1 MFDLVIVTIILM
13 ALIFASITDIKTKEV
28 PDWLTYSL
36 IVIGVA
42 IFAFK
47 SIQDHSL
54 FPIFKSLM
62 GLAIFFTI
70 GSAMYYSK
78 QWGGGDAKLLM
89 GVGAI
94 LNQYPEKLLNIFSPN
109 LNLYFPF
116 ILFINI
122 LFFGA
127 IYGLIISIILI
138 LRNKNEFL
146 EKFRKISKNTKK
158 IRNALLVLTG
168 IIILLNILIN
178 NINQVKYLIYFAAIF
193 PLILFYLLISI
204 KTIESISMKK
214 IISTDKLV
222 EGDWVNESIIIN
234 GKMIYSP
241 KSLGVNKKQIEL
253 IKKHKK
259 KVQVREGI
267 AFVPAFLIGTLI
279 SLVWGNLIFL
289 S

>member
-1 MFDLVIVTIILM
+1 MFDLIIIAIVLI
-13 ALIFASITDIKTKEV
+13 ALIFAAITDIKTKEV

-36 IVIGVA
+36 ITIGLI
-42 IFAFK
+42 IFIFR
-47 SIQDHSL
+47 SIQENSFMPILESL
-54 FPIFKSLM
+54 KGF
-62 GLAIFFTI
+62 AIFFAI

-89 GVGAI
+89 GMGAI

-109 LNLYFPF
+109 LNIYFPF

-127 IYGLIISIILI
+127 IYGLIISIALI
-138 LRNKNEFL
+138 IKNKKEFL
-146 EKFRKISKNTKK
+146 KKFKIINRNSKK
-158 IRNALLVLTG
+158 IRNALIILTG
-168 IIILLNILIN
+168 IMIISNMIISN
-178 NINQVKYLIYFAAIF
+178 PKQSEYLIYIVAIF
-193 PLILFYLLISI
+193 PLVFFYLLISMR
-204 KTIESISMKK
+204 TIEHISMRK
-214 IISTDKLV
+214 IIPVNKLV
-222 EGDWVNESIIIN
+222 EGDWINEEIKIN
-234 GKMIYSP
+234 GKIIYSP

-259 KVQVREGI
+259 TVQVREGI

-279 SLVWGNLIFL
+279 SLIWGNLIFL

>member
-1 MFDLVIVTIILM
+1 MFDLIIIAIILI

-36 IVIGVA
+36 IAIGIS
-42 IFAFK
+42 IFTFK
-47 SIQDHSL
+47 SIQDHS
-54 FPIFKSLM
+54 FSPILKSLT
-62 GLAIFFTI
+62 GLIIFFAI

-89 GVGAI
+89 GVGTI

-116 ILFINI
+116 ILFVNI
-122 LFFGA
+122 LVFGA
-127 IYGLIISIILI
+127 IYGLIISMILI
-138 LRNKNEFL
+138 IKNKKEFL
-146 EKFRKISKNTKK
+146 KKFKKISTDTKK
-158 IRNALLVLTG
+158 IKNILLFLAG
-168 IIILLNILIN
+168 IIIILNISIN
-178 NINQVKYLIYFAAIF
+178 NINQIKYLIYFAAIF
-193 PLILFYLLISI
+193 PLIFFYLLISM

-214 IISTDKLV
+214 IIPTNKLV
-222 EGDWVNESIIIN
+222 EGDWINEEIIIN
-234 GKMIYSP
+234 GKIIYSP

-267 AFVPAFLIGTLI
+267 AFVPAFLIGTII
-279 SLVWGNLIFL
+279 SLIWGNLIFL